1 MSDLEINRRSID
13 VPNSA
18 KKARKNGKVPG
29 VLYGKAIKNLLFEV
43 GELELAHEVAR
54 NGQHGVLEF
63 SLDGENHKGLIKEIQ
78 KDPVTNKIIHLDL
91 EEVRGNEKVISS
103 VPIHYIGEEFLN
115 KKGIVLQKEK
125 DNVKVECSAEAIP
138 KYIDFNVGTGTVGS
152 VYKFGDLEV
161 ASEISILD
169 DLNSVIAS
177 ISYERKTVSDDMD
190 EAQEADIKDVAE

>member
-43 GELELAHEVAR
+43 GELELAHEVK
-54 NGQHGVLEF
+54 
-63 SLDGENHKGLIKEIQ
+63 HKGLIKEVQ

-91 EEVRGNEKVISS
+91 EEVNGAEKVVSS

-125 DNVKVECSAEAIP
+125 DSVKVECTVDSIP
-138 KYIDFNVGTGTVGS
+138 KYIDFNIGTGTVGS

-161 ASEISILD
+161 ASEISVLD

-177 ISYERKTVSDDMD
+177 ISYERNTVSRDME
-190 EAQEADIKDVAE
+190 EAEDADVKDVAE